1 MEDKRYPSDISR
13 EQFEKIKPILESA
26 RKRTKPRTVDLY
38 DVYCGILYILK
49 GGCQWRQLPKD
60 YPKWRTVHQYF
71 LIWSKKPFL
80 DQPSILEQVLKKS
93 SGSREAEQRKT

>member
-1 MEDKRYPSDISR
+1 
-13 EQFEKIKPILESA
+13 LA

-49 GGCQWRQLPKD
+49 GGCQWRQLSKD
-60 YPKWRTVHQYF
+60 YPKWKTVHQYF
-71 LIWSKKPFL
+71 LIWSHKPFP

-93 SGSREAEQRKT
+93 SKARTTEQQKK